1 MAQDPN
7 KPRDNGKI
15 GLPPVDTAMNKL
27 PPLKKSGGKG
37 VKEDG
42 SFGNKDD
49 PDQKILLQAR
59 KRFDRCV
66 QSEGD
71 NRKRA
76 LEDTKFLNGDQ
87 WPADVAAQRNTDKRP
102 CLTFNKLKT
111 FVHQVTNPQRENRPA
126 INISPVGDK
135 VDVKA
140 AKMFGGVIRHIERD
154 SRADIAYDTAFWQA
168 ASCGFGYWRVDTE
181 YEGPDSFDQKIVI
194 RRIRNQFTV
203 YMDPDAQI
211 PTGQDAKFGFVTEM
225 MPSDVYKEMYPDS
238 EMIGFNPSGAGDTY
252 KEWVSKDS
260 VRLAEYYTI
269 EHTMRDLVQLD
280 NGHKGWK
287 DELAQEIQD
296 QIAAG
301 TIKITAERESEEKKC
316 MWYKINAIEILER
329 TEVKTEGL
337 IPIVRVIGDEIDEQ
351 GKVTYSGIVRDAKD
365 PQRMYNYWRCLSLDT
380 PVATPSGW
388 KTMGSLVEGDQVFGT
403 DGKPC
408 NVLGFSPTHIHR
420 TCYRVEFDNGSSVVS
435 DAEHPWLVEERGTR
449 KSQSWNWTKKIVTTE
464 QLTSKSHY
472 IEQHDPLDLPHA
484 DLPID
489 PYALGVW
496 LGDGA
501 SEGGRITQSADDIEE
516 LRSLIGES
524 AMPAKPC
531 ADRAPNFRIEGLT
544 SKLNQAGLLG
554 NKHIP
559 SAYLRAS
566 AEQRLALFQGL
577 MDTDGSVDAKSQC
590 SFTNTNERIAEGF
603 AELASSL
610 GIKTN
615 VIKRTGRVRMWADGR
630 PSSEHADAWQ
640 FSFSAF
646 DDMPVFRLSRKVS
659 RLRSSALKVPRRL
672 RVGIKSVTPI
682 DSVPVRCIAVD
693 SENHLFLVGKG
704 MVATHNTTEA
714 EIVAL
719 QPKAPYIMEEGQ
731 AEGHEPEW
739 KQANVKAFPVL
750 YYKGT
755 TIGGKPAPPPQRQSM
770 VQAPA
775 GVLQAIQGAA
785 QDMQAVTGIRFDATI
800 SERVHDESGKALH
813 ELRRSGDIGSLHY
826 EDNLARAL
834 DYTGLLIIRMFPNY
848 YDTPRVLTILREDG
862 KAQTVKVDP
871 HAPKALSMGKGV
883 DGKALPI
890 FNPTIGKYGVTA
902 TAGPSY
908 ATKRIEAADQMMKFV
923 AAMPSIGEKV
933 ADLIAKNQ
941 DWPDADQFAARL
953 AKTLPPQLLVPDM
966 ADVDPQIQAFIQ
978 SMQMQLKQMGM
989 EKMQM
994 IKQLQDQTADRM
1006 LMQDK
1011 TDKDFQAK
1019 VMAVIQKMQAAGQ
1032 KADTTFADTV
1042 LKTADMLHGQHM
1054 DLTNQAMQG
1063 QQFDAGR
1070 QDQQAQQ
1077 QADQKPQ

>member
-1 MAQDPN
+1 MVQDPN
-7 KPRDNGKI
+7 KPKDNGKI

-27 PPLKKSGGKG
+27 PPRKKSGGKG

-42 SFGNKDD
+42 TFGNSDD
-49 PDQKILLQAR
+49 PDQKILLTAR

-66 QSEGD
+66 QAEGD
-71 NRKRA
+71 NRKKA

-181 YEGPDSFDQKIVI
+181 YESPDSFDQKIVI

-225 MPSDVYKEMYPDS
+225 MPSDVYKEMYPES
-238 EMIGFNPSGAGDTY
+238 EMVGFNPSGAGDTY

-287 DELAQEIQD
+287 DELADDILE
-296 QIAAG
+296 QIASG

-316 MWYKINAIEILER
+316 MWYKINALEILER
-329 TEVKTEGL
+329 TEIKTEGM

-365 PQRMYNYWRCLSLDT
+365 PQRMYNYWR
-380 PVATPSGW
+380 
-388 KTMGSLVEGDQVFGT
+388 
-403 DGKPC
+403 
-408 NVLGFSPTHIHR
+408 
-420 TCYRVEFDNGSSVVS
+420 
-435 DAEHPWLVEERGTR
+435 
-449 KSQSWNWTKKIVTTE
+449 
-464 QLTSKSHY
+464 
-472 IEQHDPLDLPHA
+472 
-484 DLPID
+484 
-489 PYALGVW
+489 
-496 LGDGA
+496 
-501 SEGGRITQSADDIEE
+501 
-516 LRSLIGES
+516 
-524 AMPAKPC
+524 
-531 ADRAPNFRIEGLT
+531 
-544 SKLNQAGLLG
+544 
-554 NKHIP
+554 
-559 SAYLRAS
+559 
-566 AEQRLALFQGL
+566 
-577 MDTDGSVDAKSQC
+577 
-590 SFTNTNERIAEGF
+590 
-603 AELASSL
+603 
-610 GIKTN
+610 
-615 VIKRTGRVRMWADGR
+615 
-630 PSSEHADAWQ
+630 
-640 FSFSAF
+640 
-646 DDMPVFRLSRKVS
+646 
-659 RLRSSALKVPRRL
+659 
-672 RVGIKSVTPI
+672 
-682 DSVPVRCIAVD
+682 
-693 SENHLFLVGKG
+693 
-704 MVATHNTTEA
+704 TTEA

-731 AEGHEPEW
+731 AEGHESEW
-739 KQANVKAFPVL
+739 KQANTKAFPVL

-800 SERVHDESGKALH
+800 AERVHDESGKALH

-871 HAPKALSMGKGV
+871 NAPKALSMGK
-883 DGKALPI
+883 DAAGKALPI

-923 AAMPSIGEKV
+923 AAMPSVGEKV

-941 DWPDADQFAARL
+941 DWPDADQFASRL
-953 AKTLPPQLLVPDM
+953 AKALPPNLLVPDM
-966 ADVDPQIQAFIQ
+966 TDMDPQVQAFIQ
-978 SMQMQLKQMGM
+978 SMQMQLKQAAM

-994 IKQLQDQTADRM
+994 VKQLQDQTADRL

-1019 VMAVIQKMQAAGQ
+1019 VMAVIQKMEAAGQ
-1032 KADTTFADTV
+1032 KADTSFTDTV
-1042 LKTADMLHGQHM
+1042 LRTADMLHGQHM
-1054 DLTNQAMQG
+1054 DLTNQATQN
-1063 QQFDAGR
+1063 QQFDATR
-1070 QDQQAQQ
+1070 ADQQNQP
-1077 QADQKPQ
+1077 KPQ